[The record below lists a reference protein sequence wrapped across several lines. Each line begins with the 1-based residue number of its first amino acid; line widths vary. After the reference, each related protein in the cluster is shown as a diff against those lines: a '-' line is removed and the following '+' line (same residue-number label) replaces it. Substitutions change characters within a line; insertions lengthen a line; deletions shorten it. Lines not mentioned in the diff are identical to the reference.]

1 MLTARLPGWGASI
14 FCGCSS
20 CCSCTMEKRLKSW
33 ASQCSPQELSAWR
46 GMLCCSKGQ
55 NEAEKGWC
63 CPGQV
68 ILHHFFPHH
77 TRTVLTASR
86 LPHAGQPSP
95 CASFSPSATN
105 THLNICSGVPEHTS
119 MFPHSCCSDRCKTVL
134 SYIMEPLNLIHCQG
148 TVLRIMARAKECLSV
163 WLTLRL

>member
-1 MLTARLPGWGASI
+1 MTSIWVLDPDALSDHAAQLKWIQRKKPSEMLTARLPGRGASI

-20 CCSCTMEKRLKSW
+20 CCSCTMEEKLKSW

-46 GMLCCSKGQ
+46 GMLFCSKGQ

-77 TRTVLTASR
+77 TRTVLAASR
-86 LPHAGQPSP
+86 LPRAGQPSP
-95 CASFSPSATN
+95 CCTFLPICHKHTPEYWLWGPQAHVHVPS
-105 THLNICSGVPEHTS
+105 L
-119 MFPHSCCSDRCKTVL
+119 
-134 SYIMEPLNLIHCQG
+134 PL
-148 TVLRIMARAKECLSV
+148 LRQIQNC
-163 WLTLRL
+163 T